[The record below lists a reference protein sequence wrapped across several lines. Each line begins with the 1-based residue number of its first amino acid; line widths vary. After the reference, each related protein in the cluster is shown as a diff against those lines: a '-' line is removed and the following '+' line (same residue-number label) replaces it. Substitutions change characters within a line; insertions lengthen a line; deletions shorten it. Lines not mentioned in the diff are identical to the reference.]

1 MAPAAVGVG
10 AVVSREVPALEP
22 AVLESVSVRAVPVAL
37 VERPEPAAVVAVG
50 ETDIDRDNRAD
61 DELVARMRSD
71 RILSS
76 TRLSYGDQLPRYR
89 NFYLLRRLWPWKAVH
104 SELIWLG
111 NVGPAPRFEVWTD
124 SLRVREFI
132 ILIAWLLEGEKL
144 RHSQV
149 STFCKGLADQMR
161 LYGHDSL
168 ADLLHHPAVMVA
180 RRYGY
185 RESARVMSMRRDE
198 NACRM
203 REGHLVVRYAED
215 RWREGVHSTDMRL
228 VDKAVGSLV
237 LLTLVQCS
245 LRISSLCRTESVSK
259 QTKKTATRSL
269 APGGGGGLG

>member
-10 AVVSREVPALEP
+10 ATASEGAP
-22 AVLESVSVRAVPVAL
+22 AVQPAVVEHVGVPLAAEALTKRPAQAAEVAAEETD
-37 VERPEPAAVVAVG
+37 VERG
-50 ETDIDRDNRAD
+50 NRLD
-61 DELVARMRSD
+61 DELVMRMRSD

-76 TRLSYGDQLPRYR
+76 TRLGYGNQLPRYR
-89 NFYLLRRLWPWKAVH
+89 NFFLLRRQWPWKAVH
-104 SELIWLG
+104 SELIWLEKG
-111 NVGPAPRFEVWTD
+111 GPAPRFEVWTD

-132 ILIAWLLEGEKL
+132 ILVAWLLEGEKL

-185 RESARVMSMRRDE
+185 RESARVMSMKRDE

-203 REGHLVVRYAED
+203 LEGHLVVRYAED
-215 RWREGVHSTDMRL
+215 RWREGVYSTDMRL
-228 VDKAVGSLV
+228 VDKRSGRWC
-237 LLTLVQCS
+237 CS
-245 LRISSLCRTESVSK
+245 RWCSAR
-259 QTKKTATRSL
+259 
-269 APGGGGGLG
+269 